1 MLHFFSLIA
10 DGQCN
15 VNLAPDNQDLL
26 SLKGLF
32 LKVQEVD
39 ARRLGEFI
47 KSLVVFYH
55 MNYGLNYV

>member
-1 MLHFFSLIA
+1 MTA
-10 DGQCN
+10 KY
-15 VNLAPDNQDLL
+15 NLAPDNQDLL

-47 KSLVVFYH
+47 KSPVVFYH
-55 MNYGLNYV
+55 MKNKSELYGLNYV